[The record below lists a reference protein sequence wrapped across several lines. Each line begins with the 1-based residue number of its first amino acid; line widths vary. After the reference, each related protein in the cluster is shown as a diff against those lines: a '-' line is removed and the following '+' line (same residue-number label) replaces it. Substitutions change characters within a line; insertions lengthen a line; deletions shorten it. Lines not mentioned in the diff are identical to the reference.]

1 MPPDTEATNQ
11 RVTNAIL
18 KKDIEHL
25 TDTVTGYCHK
35 ADKRSED
42 HEGRIRGLEKEQT
55 KLKTIVGVW
64 NGINSLGIIV
74 ATTVRGFMNGE

>member
-1 MPPDTEATNQ
+1 MPPDSEAANQ

-25 TDTVTGYCHK
+25 TGTVVSYCEK
-35 ADKRSED
+35 SDARAKD
-42 HEGRIRGLEKEQT
+42 HEDRIRTVEKEQT

-74 ATTVRGFMNGE
+74 ATTFKGFLNGE